1 MAQDEFLKLQAL
13 NHFSYAVNISRCQ
26 PSWAVDYHIPAF
38 KESILTEPEHYFTSP
53 ELLRFEKLIIKT
65 SKRKK
70 NFAQVK
76 SNDINV
82 YKSKTFQYGSE
93 LFSVEPDKVV
103 KYSNLQS
110 SKTLEKT
117 LIYEIPGEMPYGH
130 AVANI

>member
-1 MAQDEFLKLQAL
+1 MSSRVVSERLAVSFGVWNMLAAIMAQDEFLKLQAL

-53 ELLRFEKLIIKT
+53 ELLRFEKLIIKI

-82 YKSKTFQYGSE
+82 YKSKTF
-93 LFSVEPDKVV
+93 
-103 KYSNLQS
+103 
-110 SKTLEKT
+110 
-117 LIYEIPGEMPYGH
+117 
-130 AVANI
+130 